1 MQRIRDLPQAADQE
15 HARIGD
21 PHDAGLAPIV
31 KLPLAPF
38 VATGARPRV
47 AVLREQ
53 GVNGQVEM
61 GAAFDRAGFDAYDVH
76 TTDLAGGRRDLAD
89 FAGIVACGGF
99 SYGDVLGAGEGWA
112 KSILFDRKL
121 ADMFAAFFAR
131 RDAFALGVC
140 NGCQMMSALGD
151 LVPGTGHWPRFVRNR
166 SEQFEARLIQV
177 EVAKTPS
184 LFFRGM
190 EGSRLPV
197 ATAHG
202 EGFAE
207 FRDDAQLAAARPY
220 VALRFVDG
228 RGRSTEA
235 YPHNPNGSPEGVT
248 GLTTADGRFTI
259 LMPHP
264 ERVWR
269 TAQLSWAPREWGEAS
284 PWLAMFHNAR
294 RALG

>member
-1 MQRIRDLPQAADQE
+1 
-15 HARIGD
+15 
-21 PHDAGLAPIV
+21 
-31 KLPLAPF
+31 
-38 VATGARPRV
+38 
-47 AVLREQ
+47 
-53 GVNGQVEM
+53 
-61 GAAFDRAGFDAYDVH
+61 
-76 TTDLAGGRRDLAD
+76 
-89 FAGIVACGGF
+89 
-99 SYGDVLGAGEGWA
+99 
-112 KSILFDRKL
+112 
-121 ADMFAAFFAR
+121 
-131 RDAFALGVC
+131 
-140 NGCQMMSALGD
+140 
-151 LVPGTGHWPRFVRNR
+151 
-166 SEQFEARLIQV
+166 
-177 EVAKTPS
+177 
-184 LFFRGM
+184 M

-207 FRDDAQLAAARPY
+207 FRDDTQLAAARPY

-235 YPHNPNGSPEGVT
+235 YPHNPNGSPEGIT

-269 TAQLSWAPREWGEAS
+269 TAQLSWAPRDWGEAS